1 MRDELVLLAQR
12 TLDACLARKLKIV
25 VAESC
30 TGGLLAAALTE
41 NAGASNVFERGFV
54 TYSNESKQEL
64 LGLDASLIAAH
75 GAVSAEVA
83 EAMALGALERSRA
96 QLALAVTGIAG
107 PDGGTADKPVGTV
120 QFALA
125 QRERPTLVTA
135 RHFRSPAGKGFSRA
149 EIRRQAVMTGLNLL
163 LEAAAPK
170 LRA

>member
-30 TGGLLAAALTE
+30 TGGLLAGAVTE

-64 LGLDASLIAAH
+64 LGVPPALIAAH

-83 EAMALGALERSRA
+83 EAMANGALERSHA

-107 PDGGTADKPVGTV
+107 PDGGTTDKPVGTV
-120 QFALA
+120 HFAVA
-125 QRERPTLVTA
+125 QVERPTLVTA
-135 RHFRSPAGKGFSRA
+135 KHFHSAAGKALPRA
-149 EIRRQAVMTGLNLL
+149 EIRRLAVLTGLNLL
-163 LEAAAPK
+163 LEAAAPQ